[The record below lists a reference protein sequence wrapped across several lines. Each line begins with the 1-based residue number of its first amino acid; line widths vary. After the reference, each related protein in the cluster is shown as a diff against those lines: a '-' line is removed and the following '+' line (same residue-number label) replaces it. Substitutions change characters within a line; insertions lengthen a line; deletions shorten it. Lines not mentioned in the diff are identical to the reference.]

1 MSERVRMP
9 DCVSACACKLLKG
22 LLNRDVNKRLGSSKG
37 TFLEVGGVGALKQ
50 QTFFAGLDW
59 GKLELKEIDPPE
71 DFSVDNDEDLR
82 HFHDE

>member
-1 MSERVRMP
+1 MKEFGCRIVYQHAP
-9 DCVSACACKLLKG
+9 VSCKG